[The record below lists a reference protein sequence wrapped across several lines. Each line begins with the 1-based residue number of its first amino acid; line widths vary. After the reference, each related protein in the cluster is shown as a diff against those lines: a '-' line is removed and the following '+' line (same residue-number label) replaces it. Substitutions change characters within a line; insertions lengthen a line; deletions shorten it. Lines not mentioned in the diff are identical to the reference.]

1 MDKTQFIANI
11 ADLFEDTDPTLI
23 NETTEFKS
31 LEEWSSLLALSLIAM
46 IDEEYEVTLMGDDV
60 RNTSTL
66 GELFDVVTQKQ

>member
-66 GELFDVVTQKQ
+66 GELFEIVTQKQ